1 LYRSYE
7 RHCLKTLNQKGIPNG
22 IPFLLYIKVAE
33 VGLEA
38 EGKKQFA
45 RLRFKARS
53 FAYYNLFSLFMP
65 ILFYRL
71 AKAGYNS
78 HNLK

>member
-1 LYRSYE
+1 MGYL
-7 RHCLKTLNQKGIPNG
+7 
-22 IPFLLYIKVAE
+22 FLLYIKVAE
-33 VGLEA
+33 AGLEA